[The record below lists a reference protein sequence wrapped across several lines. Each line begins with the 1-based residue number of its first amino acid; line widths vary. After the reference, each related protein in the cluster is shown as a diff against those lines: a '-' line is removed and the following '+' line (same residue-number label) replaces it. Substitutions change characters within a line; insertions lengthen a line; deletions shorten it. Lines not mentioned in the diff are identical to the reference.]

1 MPHAPWKPHHRLRSL
16 LLLAVCCL
24 LGGCM
29 SRVTLDRAVMAYNEA
44 TSDVLSK
51 QLLVNIARARHHQP
65 IHFTGVSN
73 IAATYNFQFNAGATP
88 ALTGS
93 SGGLMMPLFGASVA
107 ENPTLSI
114 VPIEG
119 EEFTKRLLTPF
130 QETKLSML
138 LRQGADIDL
147 VLRLLAGELRMHN
160 QGNEEIA
167 YYNRPSDRRGY
178 PLFRRAVSHLSSI
191 QDRNGLYVEPLM
203 FRRRWSM
210 PTEMVT
216 ADGFQK
222 LQQEFSVEYDASA
235 RLHRLAKTV
244 IGRIVITNY
253 DPNTLSNEERMS
265 MNDEAEKSPA
275 NEIPVDIRSG
285 HPGGEYP
292 FKGQF
297 RLRSFA
303 NVLSFIG
310 RGMAEEPEYDVP
322 PDPRTPPVSENPVH
336 TVELLESDSRPDGA
350 GLSAEYLGHH
360 YAIRPETGY
369 PWNQEGF
376 RMLSQLFQ
384 MTVTDLPQIGVPSIT
399 ISK

>member
-1 MPHAPWKPHHRLRSL
+1 MLRLPWKRLSMFRLLPTLAACSL
-16 LLLAVCCL
+16 T
-24 LGGCM
+24 GGCM
-29 SRVTLDRAVMAYNEA
+29 SQVTLDRAVMAYNEA

-51 QLLVNIARARHHQP
+51 QSLVNIARSRHHQP

-88 ALTGS
+88 ALTGN

-107 ENPTLSI
+107 ENPTISI

-130 QETKLSML
+130 PESKLTLL

-147 VLRLLAGELRMHN
+147 VLRLLVGELRMHN
-160 QGNEEIA
+160 EGNEEIA
-167 YYNRPSDRRGY
+167 YYNRPLDRRGY
-178 PLFRRAVSHLSSI
+178 PLFRRVVSHLSSI

-203 FRRRWSM
+203 FQGRWSM
-210 PTEMVT
+210 PAEMVT

-222 LQQEFSVEYDASA
+222 LQQEFAVEYDAAA
-235 RLHRLAKTV
+235 RLYRLTKPVT
-244 IGRIVITNY
+244 GRIVITNY
-253 DPNTLSNEERMS
+253 DPDTLSNEERMN
-265 MNDEAEKSPA
+265 MNDEAEKSPS
-275 NEIPVDIRSG
+275 NEISVDIRAG

-297 RLRSFA
+297 RLRSFH
-303 NVLSFIG
+303 NVINFIG
-310 RGMAEEPEYDVP
+310 RDMGEDAEYDVP
-322 PDPRTPPVSENPVH
+322 PDPRTPPVTENPVH
-336 TVELLESDSRPDGA
+336 TLEMVETDSRPGGG
-350 GLSAEYLGHH
+350 GLTVDYLGH
-360 YAIRPETGY
+360 YYTVKPETGY
-369 PWNQEGF
+369 QWNQEGF

-384 MTVTDLPQIGVPSIT
+384 MTVTELPQIGVPSIT